1 MKMKIKS
8 LFVAVLLV
16 LGVVVPISQ
25 SSAAD
30 YEWPVVDSFTVTPT
44 ELDLAQASPTVTF
57 TLVVTHNVGIL
68 SNSTNVNV
76 SNAASNSTV
85 SAKITRTDSP
95 VNPDLK
101 KVTFK
106 GTLTFPYS
114 LSPGLYT
121 FNADA
126 VSAISPNGIRQTPT
140 TGVIYPK
147 KFSDFIGGETSII
160 LRSNGELNLD
170 VQTFVGPSYPSS
182 IQATDDKARTIVA
195 ETPIWKVGE
204 TYNVDN
210 HFDMRTP
217 LATLQISTSTPEVCT
232 ADGKIMKLIAI
243 GSCSFTVFTP
253 KNKNYLYKSLQQTEA
268 ITAARQKQIIG
279 VTKIATQ
286 DVTTFP
292 KVLMVTSAYTTAGDL
307 VIPVSTT
314 PAICIA
320 NAVAVQLNSGG
331 MCTLTYKA
339 EATKTQLASDL
350 YTQTFEI
357 LKEGKSVVV
366 STPEP
371 TPTPTATPTAT
382 PKPVIKKTISCVKG
396 TKTIKKTAISPKCP
410 AGYKLKK

>member
-1 MKMKIKS
+1 VKIKS

-16 LGVVVPISQ
+16 LGAAVPIAQ

-30 YEWPVVDSFTVTPT
+30 YEWPVVESFTVTPT

-57 TLVVTHNVGIL
+57 TLVVTHNVGIQ
-68 SNSTNVNV
+68 STSTNVNV

-85 SAKITRTDSP
+85 STKITRTDSP

-126 VSAISPNGIRQTPT
+126 ISAVSPNGIRTLPT

-147 KFSDFIGGETSII
+147 KFSDFVGGETSII

-170 VQTFVGPSYPSS
+170 FQTFVGPSYPSS
-182 IQATDDKARTIVA
+182 IQATDDKTRTIVA

-204 TYNVDN
+204 TYSVDS

-217 LATLQISTSTPEVCT
+217 LVKLQIATTTPDTCT
-232 ADGKIMKLIAI
+232 ADGKIMKFIAI
-243 GSCSFTVFTP
+243 GTCSFTVFTP
-253 KNKNYLYKSLQQTEA
+253 KDKNYLYKSLQQTEM
-268 ITAARQKQIIG
+268 ITAARQKLVIG

-292 KVLMVTSAYTTAGDL
+292 KVLMVTSAYTTSGDL
-307 VIPVSTT
+307 VIPISTT
-314 PAICIA
+314 PSICIA
-320 NAVAVQLNSGG
+320 NAVAVQLNAGG

-339 EATKTQLASDL
+339 DATKTHLASDL
-350 YTQTFEI
+350 YTQSFEI
-357 LKEGKSVVV
+357 LKDGKSVVV
-366 STPEP
+366 PTPVVTP
-371 TPTPTATPTAT
+371 TPVATPTPTAA
-382 PKPVIKKTISCVKG
+382 PVVKKTITCVKG
-396 TKTIKKTAISPKCP
+396 KKTVKKTAVSPKCP

>member
-1 MKMKIKS
+1 MKIKS

-16 LGVVVPISQ
+16 LGAAVPIAQ

-30 YEWPVVDSFTVTPT
+30 YEWPVVESFTVTPT

-57 TLVVTHNVGIL
+57 TLVVTHNVGIQ
-68 SNSTNVNV
+68 STSTNVNV

-126 VSAISPNGIRQTPT
+126 ISAVSPNGIRTLPT

-147 KFSDFIGGETSII
+147 KFSDFVGGETSII
-160 LRSNGELNLD
+160 LRSSGELNLD
-170 VQTFVGPSYPSS
+170 FQTFVGPSYPSS
-182 IQATDDKARTIVA
+182 IQATDDKTRTIVA

-204 TYNVDN
+204 TYSVDK

-217 LATLQISTSTPEVCT
+217 LAKLQIATTTPDTCT
-232 ADGKIMKLIAI
+232 ADGKIMKFIAI
-243 GSCSFTVFTP
+243 GTCSFTVFTP
-253 KNKNYLYKSLQQTEA
+253 KDKNYLYKSLQQTEM
-268 ITAARQKQIIG
+268 ITAARQKQVIG

-292 KVLMVTSAYTTAGDL
+292 KVLMVTSAYTTSGDL

-314 PAICIA
+314 PSICIA
-320 NAVAVQLNSGG
+320 NAVAVQLNAGG

-339 EATKTQLASDL
+339 DATKTHLASDL

-357 LKEGKSVVV
+357 LKDGKSVVV
-366 STPEP
+366 PTPVVTPTPVAAP
-371 TPTPTATPTAT
+371 TPTVA
-382 PKPVIKKTISCVKG
+382 PVAKKTISCVKG
-396 TKTIKKTAISPKCP
+396 KKTVTRTGSAPKCP
-410 AGYKLKK
+410 KGYKLKK